1 MDCKKDRAGKVEGA
15 ALAAT
20 LESLPALDFYKTR
33 QDKSGFLAVPSLNSS
48 IVKFTVP
55 SPLEPLT
62 IATYPQKS
70 PVRHKKNRLKQCECL
85 SRKKKFPAPCYSP
98 IVKFTVPSPLEPL
111 TTVFG
116 KGTCVSAPLWTPE
129 NKITIKKMSK

>member
-20 LESLPALDFYKTR
+20 PESLPDLDFCKTR

-55 SPLEPLT
+55 PPLEPLT
-62 IATYPQKS
+62 AKDS
-70 PVRHKKNRLKQCECL
+70 N
-85 SRKKKFPAPCYSP
+85 
-98 IVKFTVPSPLEPL
+98 
-111 TTVFG
+111 
-116 KGTCVSAPLWTPE
+116 
-129 NKITIKKMSK
+129 